1 MRPTWQGNL
10 KLALVL
16 VPVKAYPAAREKR
29 VAMNQLHEECKS
41 RVRQQRHCPNCD
53 RQVERDEIVSG
64 YEYAKGQYVLM
75 TGEDLNALRLPS
87 ERTLE
92 IVQFVNASEIN
103 PLYYHGSYYLA
114 PANPV
119 AAGPF
124 HTILDAMRTS
134 GRVAVA
140 QVVLGGKER
149 VVAIRPGDD
158 VFLMSYLYYADE
170 VRPVGDIEDLAPR
183 TEPQPAEKLM
193 AQQLLDSYAQTFDV
207 DAFEDKYRTRF
218 LEIVGA
224 KTRGEEVVTPP
235 SVEPRRVIN
244 LMDALKASLARI
256 EHEETDAGAGK
267 EEPGLSRTG

>member
-41 RVRQQRHCPNCD
+41 RIRQKRFCPNCD
-53 RQVERDEIVSG
+53 RVVERDELVSG
-64 YEYAKGQYVLM
+64 YEHAKGQYVLM
-75 TGEDLNALRLPS
+75 TDEDLKALRLPS
-87 ERTLE
+87 ERTLD
-92 IVQFVNASEIN
+92 IVQFVKASEIN
-103 PLYYHGSYYLA
+103 PLYYHGSFYLA

-124 HTILDAMRTS
+124 HTVLDAMRST

-149 VVAIRPGDD
+149 VVAIRPDD
-158 VFLMSYLYYADE
+158 GVFLMSYLHYADE
-170 VRPVGDIEDLAPR
+170 VRPVSDIEDLAPR
-183 TEPQPAEKLM
+183 AEPKAAERLM
-193 AQQLLDSYAQTFDV
+193 AEQLLESFSGEFDV
-207 DAFEDKYRTRF
+207 SAFEDKYRSRF
-218 LEIVGA
+218 LEIVE
-224 KTRGEEVVTPP
+224 TRVRGEQVVAPP
-235 SVEPRRVIN
+235 SVEPRRVVN

-256 EHEETDAGAGK
+256 EGDVR
-267 EEPGLSRTG
+267 EPEAPSELTKTG

>member
-29 VAMNQLHEECKS
+29 VAMNQLHQECKS

-75 TGEDLNALRLPS
+75 SDEDLSALRLPS
-87 ERTLE
+87 ERTLD
-92 IVQFVNASEIN
+92 IVQFVDAGAIS

-119 AAGPF
+119 AARPF
-124 HTILDAMRTS
+124 HTILEAMR
-134 GRVAVA
+134 GADRVAVA

-149 VVAIRPGDD
+149 VVAIRPGDR
-158 VFLMSYLYYADE
+158 VFLMSYLHYADE
-170 VRPVGDIEDLAPR
+170 VRPVEDIEDLAPP
-183 TEPQPAEKLM
+183 TESDPAEKLM
-193 AQQLLDSYAQTFDV
+193 ARQLLDSYAQEFDV
-207 DAFEDKYRTRF
+207 GVFEDKHRARF

-256 EHEETDAGAGK
+256 EQEQTEDEE
-267 EEPGLSRTG
+267 SRDLGQTG